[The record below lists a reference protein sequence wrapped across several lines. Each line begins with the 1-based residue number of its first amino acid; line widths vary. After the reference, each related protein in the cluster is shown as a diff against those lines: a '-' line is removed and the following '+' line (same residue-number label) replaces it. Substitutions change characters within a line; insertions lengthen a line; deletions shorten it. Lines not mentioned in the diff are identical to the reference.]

1 MEILENNMQECTKF
15 LDELNKKIESHYWL
29 LLPSNSETNRVEKVT
44 VPDCEYDFFFDGK
57 YLLLKIKVKYE
68 ITYRDDN
75 NEVSVKIVNDTKTYN
90 DFDVNCIPLD
100 LLGELEDFIYQ
111 CENFEYVGYDEDE
124 EANR

>member
-29 LLPSNSETNRVEKVT
+29 LLPSNSETNRVEKVS
-44 VPDCEYDFFFDGK
+44 VPNCEYDFFFDGK

-68 ITYRDDN
+68 ITYRNDN

-90 DFDVNCIPLD
+90 DFDVNCISLD
-100 LLGELEDFIYQ
+100 LLGELENFIYQ